1 MSFFANDD
9 FFFNLGGDFVLGPDG
24 DILDLDKAAQPD
36 SLIRA
41 KQAIM
46 HRVVC
51 EKNGW
56 RLYPQ
61 ICGALEQFLGQPI
74 TEELIRGIKR
84 QVNYVLTLDG
94 LFEPKDLVIQV
105 FDMGAGTEVVMLVI
119 YVKGVSDKPVFVS
132 SFDMQ
137 NGQISQV
144 L

>member
-1 MSFFANDD
+1 MSQFGNDD
-9 FFFNLGGDFVLGPDG
+9 FFFNLGGDFILGPDG
-24 DILDLDKAAQPD
+24 DILDLDKASQSD

-41 KQAIM
+41 KQAIT

-51 EKNGW
+51 ERNGW
-56 RLYPQ
+56 RLYPS
-61 ICGALEQFLGQPI
+61 ICGGLEQFLGQPI
-74 TEELIRGIKR
+74 TPELLKGIER

-94 LFEPKDLVIQV
+94 LFDVKDLAIRV
-105 FDMGAGTEVVMLVI
+105 FDMGAGTEAVVLTI

-144 L
+144 I